1 MKLYSMT
8 GNNIEKMIHFIT
20 IEHSHMCVARGTPYW
35 VINIFSTT
43 EIRFI
48 WLSFF
53 GTVFLGLKRNFHQL
67 THVHITMKSKHG
79 PVLCFDGFMSIRL

>member
-8 GNNIEKMIHFIT
+8 GNNIGKIIHFIT
-20 IEHSHMCVARGTPYW
+20 IEHDHMCAERGTPYW

-48 WLSFF
+48 WLSFS
-53 GTVFLGLKRNFHQL
+53 GTEEEFSS
-67 THVHITMKSKHG
+67 THSCPHCNEK
-79 PVLCFDGFMSIRL
+79 